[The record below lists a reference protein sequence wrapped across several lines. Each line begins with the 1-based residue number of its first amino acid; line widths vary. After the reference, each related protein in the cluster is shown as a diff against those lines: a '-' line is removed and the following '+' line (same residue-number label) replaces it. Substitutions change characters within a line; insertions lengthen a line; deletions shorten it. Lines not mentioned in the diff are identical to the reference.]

1 MYKVEHVSV
10 FGYSETLP
18 NEELYK
24 TVSSISQKLAEAG
37 FTIVNGGG
45 PGVMRASSEGAKAG
59 GGKTIGVT
67 FYPEDATN
75 YEGRDPQNHLDEEIK
90 CENYVERTLRLLEI
104 GDVYLMFNG
113 GTGTI
118 SEFAMAWGLSQIYY
132 GHNKPILLYGEF
144 WEDIIKAF
152 ARNMI
157 LRRDE
162 KKVYQVVS
170 NATEVIQAIENFEKS
185 MESTGHL
192 HPSLDDE
199 DEALY
204 V

>member
-10 FGYSETLP
+10 FGYSEALP
-18 NEELYK
+18 KDNLFQ
-24 TVSSISQKLAEAG
+24 TVFSISQELAEAG

-45 PGVMRASSEGAKAG
+45 PGVMRASSEGAKAA

-67 FYPEDATN
+67 FYPKDATN
-75 YEGRDPQNHLDEEIK
+75 YEGRDLKNPLDEEIK

-104 GDVYLMFNG
+104 GDVYLIFNG

-132 GHNKPILLYGEF
+132 GHNKPILLYGNF
-144 WEDIIKAF
+144 WEDIIKTF
-152 ARNMI
+152 ARNMM
-157 LRRDE
+157 LRKEE
-162 KKVYQVVS
+162 KKVYQVVT
-170 NATEVIQAIENFEKS
+170 NATEVLQAIENFEKKMS
-185 MESTGHL
+185 SAGHL

-199 DEALY
+199 DEALF